1 MSNNNSELNIN
12 QEHLLLINILNT
24 MYNDNL
30 SQINNLTSSNNYIR
44 SLITRILSN
53 TNRDRGYTSRG
64 RNNNYNRNTFF
75 DNRRSSRSGI
85 NYNNTTPLVFDYII
99 PQSNTTTWTSQNIN
113 RNQNDSLQRI
123 FQNFFEPIEVY
134 PTPSQIE
141 AATRIVRYSDILNP
155 RNRACPISL
164 ENFNDN
170 EMVSVIRFCSH
181 IFNTEQLNTWFR
193 SNCRCPVCRYD
204 IRTHN
209 RYNLDN
215 LNSNLN
221 QSTNISTTPNLQTS
235 ASINTTTETRE
246 TQSTRDTRETQE
258 TTENTEPTVE
268 RNNRGLNNLY
278 YSLLTPGVAEEIFNF
293 ILDPSGNISF
303 DYPNNTQGNNIF
315 NILSNYQRRI

>member
-1 MSNNNSELNIN
+1 
-12 QEHLLLINILNT
+12 
-24 MYNDNL
+24 
-30 SQINNLTSSNNYIR
+30 
-44 SLITRILSN
+44 
-53 TNRDRGYTSRG
+53 
-64 RNNNYNRNTFF
+64 
-75 DNRRSSRSGI
+75 
-85 NYNNTTPLVFDYII
+85 
-99 PQSNTTTWTSQNIN
+99 
-113 RNQNDSLQRI
+113 
-123 FQNFFEPIEVY
+123 VY

-204 IRTHN
+204 IRSYN
-209 RYNLDN
+209 PSNLDN

-221 QSTNISTTPNLQTS
+221 QTSNISNISTTPNTQN
-235 ASINTTTETRE
+235 NTTTNITTETTTTNPTDSRE
-246 TQSTRDTRETQE
+246 NNE
-258 TTENTEPTVE
+258 TTENSETSIE
-268 RNNRGLNNLY
+268 RNNRDFNRLY
-278 YSLLTPGVAEEIFNF
+278 YTLLTPGIAEEIFNF

>member
-30 SQINNLTSSNNYIR
+30 TQINNLTSSNNDIR
-44 SLITRILSN
+44 SLITRILNN

-204 IRTHN
+204 IRNYN

-215 LNSNLN
+215 LNTNLN

-235 ASINTTTETRE
+235 ASINTTTET
-246 TQSTRDTRETQE
+246 TDTRETQE

-278 YSLLTPGVAEEIFNF
+278 YSLLTPGVAEELFNF

-303 DYPNNTQGNNIF
+303 DNPNNTRGNNIF